1 MTTATITPQ
10 TPLSELRERILSE
23 RKALLPTPRRVDE
36 LQRRHQN
43 AIAKGWDVSDIVVK
57 SDGRIATVQETR
69 GEVTVSRVTTQIFAS
84 VPWDEEA
91 LVRRHLPADTTPHGP
106 GWAYTIRNEYGD
118 TFDLWLCYD
127 HYMREYRVRLLAPE
141 VELVG
146 NGHKTHL
153 YEDG

>member
-1 MTTATITPQ
+1 MVTPPKSP
-10 TPLSELRERILSE
+10 TLDPAADARLVERCL
-23 RKALLPTPRRVDE
+23 
-36 LQRRHQN
+36 
-43 AIAKGWDVSDIVVK
+43 
-57 SDGRIATVQETR
+57 DGDARA
-69 GEVTVSRVTTQIFAS
+69 
-84 VPWDEEA
+84 WEA